1 MTWALKR
8 QIIYLLILIGI
19 VMFIGYLFAR
29 PYINQ
34 APTCFDNKQNGVET
48 GIDCGGSCAKACT
61 LAVNPLNVVWARS
74 FRVVPGRY
82 NAVAY
87 VQNQNKNSAIY
98 KIHYKFHFADK
109 DNLYIGAREGD
120 TFVPAGGNFAI
131 FEPAI
136 DVGNSVPV
144 FTTFSFTEAPVWYQ
158 VADANITELQLSFS
172 NIDLSNEDTSPI
184 IATTIKNNSFFK
196 IPGVKI
202 VAIVYDKNH
211 NAINASS
218 TYLDLIPG
226 KSVIPISFTWPEAF
240 SDKVVAK
247 EIIPMFD
254 IFSVKF
260 N

>member
-8 QIIYLLILIGI
+8 QIIYLLILLGI
-19 VMFIGYLFAR
+19 FAFIGYLFAR

-34 APTCFDNKQNGVET
+34 APTCTDGKQNGSET
-48 GIDCGGSCAKACT
+48 GIDCGGSCARACT
-61 LAVNPLNVVWARS
+61 IAVNPLNVLWARA

-87 VQNQNKNSAIY
+87 IQNQNKNSAIY

-120 TFVPAGGNFAI
+120 TFVPPGGNFAI

-144 FTTFSFTEAPVWYQ
+144 FTTFSFTETPVWYQ
-158 VADANITELQLSFS
+158 VTDANIKELQILVGD
-172 NIDLSNEDTSPI
+172 ITLTNEETSPVVQ
-184 IATTIKNNSFFK
+184 TSLQNNSLFT
-196 IPGVKI
+196 IPEIKTVI
-202 VAIVYDKNH
+202 ILYDKNH

-218 TYLDLIPG
+218 TYLDSLAG
-226 KSVIPISFTWPEAF
+226 KSKVPISFTWQEGF

-247 EIIPMFD
+247 EVVPMFN